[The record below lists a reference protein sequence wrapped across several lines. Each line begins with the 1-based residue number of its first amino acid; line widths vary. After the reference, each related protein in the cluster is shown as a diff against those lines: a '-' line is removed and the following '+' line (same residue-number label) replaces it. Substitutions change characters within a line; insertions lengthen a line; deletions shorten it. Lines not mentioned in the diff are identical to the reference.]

1 MREKTWLLNIGRM
14 FSKVETLNPQCGIT
28 QGSTVTRQPQ
38 SGILTPSTSSRRL
51 DSCSISIWNWTRTL
65 SIQTFKLPMCT
76 RTQLRGMFSPGSNPM
91 DVSILVVSRG
101 TISRPYLSTC
111 ATE

>member
-51 DSCSISIWNWTRTL
+51 DSCSTSIWNWTRTL

-76 RTQLRGMFSPGSNPM
+76 RTPLRGMFSPGSNPM
-91 DVSILVVSRG
+91 DVSILAVSRG